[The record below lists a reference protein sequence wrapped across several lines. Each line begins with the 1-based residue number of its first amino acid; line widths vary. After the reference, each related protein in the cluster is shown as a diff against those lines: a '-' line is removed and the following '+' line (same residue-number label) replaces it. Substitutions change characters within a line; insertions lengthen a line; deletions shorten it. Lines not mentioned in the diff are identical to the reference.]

1 MDIRLLWLAVGAFA
15 TSMMAFVF
23 AGLLPLIA
31 GSAGI
36 SISEAGH
43 LVTAYSLAYAIGT
56 PIMATLTGAA
66 DRKRVIAGAL
76 VTFVLGNVA
85 AATSSSFAVLTA
97 AQIVMGAS
105 AGLYAATAQ
114 ATAIMLAGIEHRA
127 KAVAA
132 VVGGTTI
139 AVALGAPLGSLI
151 GNLAGWRA
159 TFLFVG
165 AVAVLCVIVLSLM
178 LPRGLPGVK
187 LTLKERVFTIGKPGV
202 FPALLV
208 TFLYLTGAFMVL
220 CYLAPLA
227 TEAAGL
233 PITMLPAVM
242 LAFGVGAV
250 IGNYA
255 SGQLTDRLGATRVV
269 VFSMVVSSLICVL
282 MTAGLVYLPPTIAG
296 PMLIA
301 IMVPWGIVGWTFPPA
316 QASRIVALAPE
327 LANLTLPLNASAMY
341 FGVAAGTFLG
351 GWLLKL
357 APASDLGLG
366 AAACVLAGLL
376 VLFATARQRRPALA
390 PDAIIEPGE

>member
-31 GSAGI
+31 TSANI
-36 SISEAGH
+36 TISEAGH

-56 PIMATLTGAA
+56 PIMATLTGAF
-66 DRKRVIAGAL
+66 DRKLVIAGAL
-76 VTFVLGNVA
+76 ATFVAGNVA
-85 AATSSSFAVLTA
+85 AATSSSLAVLTT

-105 AGLYAATAQ
+105 AGLFAATAQ

-139 AVALGAPLGSLI
+139 AVALGAPIGSLI

-165 AVAVLCVIVLSLM
+165 AVAVLCVAVLSVM
-178 LPRGLPGVK
+178 LPSGLPGVK
-187 LTLKERVFTIGKPGV
+187 LTLKERVLTIGKPGIL
-202 FPALLV
+202 PALSV
-208 TFLYLTGAFMVL
+208 TFLYLTGAFIVL
-220 CYLAPLA
+220 CYLAALA
-227 TEAAGL
+227 TDGAGL

-269 VFSMVVSSLICVL
+269 VFSLITSTVICVL
-282 MTAGLVYLPPTIAG
+282 ITLGLELLPPAVAG
-296 PMLIA
+296 PLLVA
-301 IMVPWGIVGWTFPPA
+301 IMVPWGIIGWTFPPA
-316 QASRIVALAPE
+316 QASRIVAAAPD

-341 FGVAAGTFLG
+341 FGVAAGTFIG
-351 GWLLKL
+351 GRVLTVL
-357 APASDLGLG
+357 PAAELG
-366 AAACVLAGLL
+366 AAAATFPLLALAVLLAHGWLRRPVLA
-376 VLFATARQRRPALA
+376 PAIA
-390 PDAIIEPGE
+390 EPGE

>member
-31 GSAGI
+31 ASAGI
-36 SISEAGH
+36 SIPEAGH

-56 PIMATLTGAA
+56 PILATLTGPA

-76 VTFVLGNVA
+76 IMFVAGNIA

-97 AQIVMGAS
+97 AQIIMGMS

-165 AVAVLCVIVLSLM
+165 VVAVLCVIVLSLM

-187 LTLKERVFTIGKPGV
+187 LTLKERVLTVGKPGV
-202 FPALLV
+202 FPALMV

-227 TEAAGL
+227 TEGAGL

-269 VFSMVVSSLICVL
+269 VFSMVVSSLICAL
-282 MTAGLVYLPPTIAG
+282 MTAGLVFLPSTMAG

-357 APASDLGLG
+357 APAADLGLG
-366 AAACVLAGLL
+366 AAACVLLGLL
-376 VLFATARQRRPALA
+376 VLFATVRQRGPAMA
-390 PDAIIEPGE
+390 PDAIVEPGE

>member
-31 GSAGI
+31 ASAGI
-36 SISEAGH
+36 SIPEAGH

-56 PIMATLTGAA
+56 PILATLTGPA

-76 VTFVLGNVA
+76 ITFVAGNIA

-97 AQIVMGAS
+97 AQIVMGMS

-165 AVAVLCVIVLSLM
+165 VVAVLCVIVLSLM

-187 LTLKERVFTIGKPGV
+187 LTLKERVLTVGKPGV
-202 FPALLV
+202 FPALMV

-227 TEAAGL
+227 TEGAGL

-269 VFSMVVSSLICVL
+269 VFSMVVSSLICAL
-282 MTAGLVYLPPTIAG
+282 MTAGLVFLPSTMAG

-357 APASDLGLG
+357 APAADLGLG
-366 AAACVLAGLL
+366 AAACVLLGLL
-376 VLFATARQRRPALA
+376 VLFATVRQRRPAIA
-390 PDAIIEPGE
+390 PDAIVEPGE

>member
-31 GSAGI
+31 ASAGI
-36 SISEAGH
+36 SIPEAGH

-56 PIMATLTGAA
+56 PILATLTGAA

-76 VTFVLGNVA
+76 ILFVVGNIA

-97 AQIVMGAS
+97 AQIVMGAA

-187 LTLKERVFTIGKPGV
+187 LTLKERVLTIGKPGV

-269 VFSMVVSSLICVL
+269 VFSMVVSSVICAL
-282 MTAGLVYLPPTIAG
+282 MTAGLVYLPPAVAG

-301 IMVPWGIVGWTFPPA
+301 VMVPWGIVGWTFPPA

-366 AAACVLAGLL
+366 AAVCVLAGLV
-376 VLFATARQRRPALA
+376 VLFATARQRQPVLE
-390 PDAIIEPGE
+390 PDAIVEPGE